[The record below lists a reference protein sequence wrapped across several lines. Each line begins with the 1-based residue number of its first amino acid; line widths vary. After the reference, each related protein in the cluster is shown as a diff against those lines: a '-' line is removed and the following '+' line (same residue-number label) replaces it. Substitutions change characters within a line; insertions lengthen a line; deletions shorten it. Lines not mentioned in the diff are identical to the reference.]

1 MKLFGRKT
9 AASQAATPGPV
20 FTVDPTMGDPDA
32 LRLCDALEAQD
43 WAAARAIL
51 DGRDH
56 DDLAFLLD
64 VAAAV
69 PDSEQWLADVVRADL
84 RDTVALLAYGMRG
97 IAWAWDART
106 ALFAEYVDRDQFAVF
121 HERLRLA
128 EDVLQDVVRRDP
140 GNATAWY
147 GLMKVARGLQL
158 DRDEQRRR
166 FDQAVSHHPEHLRAH
181 RARLQQLCRKWGGSL
196 DEMHAFARDASDN
209 AKPGSPLGA
218 LVAEAYFEAWLEKGC
233 DTSVFAHSAMK
244 AIRQA
249 ADRSVNDPAYRQRPG
264 WPLIH
269 NDFAIV
275 FALGG
280 DHRRA
285 AEQFH
290 TIGHLATEYPW
301 GVLRG
306 QAADDYTE
314 YRSRTLL
321 RTT

>member
-1 MKLFGRKT
+1 
-9 AASQAATPGPV
+9 
-20 FTVDPTMGDPDA
+20 MGDPDA
-32 LRLCDALEAQD
+32 VQLRDAMAARD

-56 DDLAFLLD
+56 DDLSFLLD
-64 VAAAV
+64 VAADV
-69 PDSEQWLADVVRADL
+69 PDSEQWLPEVVRADL
-84 RDTVALLAYGMRG
+84 RDTVALLAYGIRA
-97 IAWAWDART
+97 IAWAWHART
-106 ALFAEYVDRDQFAVF
+106 GLRAKYVSQDQFAVF

-128 EDVLQDVVRRDP
+128 EDCLQDVVRRDP

-158 DRDEQRRR
+158 DPNEKRRR
-166 FDQAVSHHPEHLRAH
+166 FDQAVTHHPGHLRAH
-181 RARLQQLCRKWGGSL
+181 RARLQQVCRKWGGSL
-196 DEMHAFARDASDN
+196 EELHTFARDASEN
-209 AKPGSPLGA
+209 APPGSPLGS
-218 LVAEAYFEAWLEKGC
+218 LVAEAYFEEWLEKNG
-233 DTSVFAHSAMK
+233 DGGVFAHSAMK

-249 ADRSVNDPAYRQRPG
+249 ADRSVNHPDYRKRPG
-264 WPLIH
+264 WPGIH

-290 TIGHLATEYPW
+290 IIGHLATDYPW

-306 QAADDYTE
+306 KAAEDYTQ
-314 YRSRTLL
+314 YRTRTLL
-321 RTT
+321 RAA